1 MSIKHENLVW
11 DVDMPALK
19 KFTLITLYREA
30 DFNTGERRM
39 SVQKLAALC
48 GMSESAVRKF
58 VGELEREGY
67 IAQMKVR
74 GHGVHYR
81 LTFDGQVTA

>member
-39 SVQKLAALC
+39 SVQKLASLC
-48 GMSESAVRKF
+48 CMSESAIRKF
-58 VGELEREGY
+58 VGELEQEGY
-67 IAQMKVR
+67 IVQMKVR
-74 GHGVHYR
+74 GRGVHYR
-81 LTFDGQVTA
+81 VTFDAQVPA